1 MRKTA
6 FTLAETLITIGI
18 IGIVA
23 AITIPT
29 LINQYQRIAF
39 PIQLKSLYS
48 KLLVAQKTL
57 NNEYGT
63 PEYWDL
69 TNYATDQSI
78 GDVKNL
84 EFFNR
89 YAELLGAISTETRNS
104 LSNSKKYSNVGITQY
119 YRLLN
124 GETVGEYDG
133 IYRTGNAMLLKNAQS
148 VAIIF
153 ANNTNGGVKWDIIKA
168 GYIARIVVDVNGLG
182 KPNMLGRDIFVFGL
196 KSGSN
201 SIVPYSKDTTDCV
214 KGGEGMSCSKK
225 IIDENWKMN
234 Y

>member
-1 MRKTA
+1 
-6 FTLAETLITIGI
+6 
-18 IGIVA
+18 
-23 AITIPT
+23 
-29 LINQYQRIAF
+29 
-39 PIQLKSLYS
+39 
-48 KLLVAQKTL
+48 LVAQKTL

>member
-1 MRKTA
+1 MQKTA

-104 LSNSKKYSNVGITQY
+104 LFSNSKKFSNVGITPY

-124 GETVGEYDG
+124 GEKVGYDG
-133 IYRTGNAMLLKNAQS
+133 VYRVANAMLLKNGQS
-148 VAIIF
+148 VSIRF
-153 ANNTNGGVKWDIIKA
+153 WNNTSGGVIWAIREA
-168 GYIARIVVDVNGLG
+168 GYIGQIVVDVNGLG